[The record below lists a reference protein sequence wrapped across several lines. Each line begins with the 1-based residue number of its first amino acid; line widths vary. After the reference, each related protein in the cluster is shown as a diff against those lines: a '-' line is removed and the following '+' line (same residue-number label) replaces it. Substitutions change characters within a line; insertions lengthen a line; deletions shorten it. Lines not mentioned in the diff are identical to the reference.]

1 MEISITTRSMR
12 EAQQKHS
19 SKKRNRVL
27 AQNPA
32 AELHP
37 TVFLI
42 LHANNEVTC
51 YLGGKLFRE

>member
-1 MEISITTRSMR
+1 MEISTTTRSMQ

-32 AELHP
+32 AEPHP
-37 TVFLI
+37 TVSI
-42 LHANNEVTC
+42 SHPTC
-51 YLGGKLFRE
+51 K